1 MNRLLINAFLMVA
14 GLFLL
19 LRMSP
24 AFVGQGEQAGADDT
38 EAPAAQAMDI
48 DRKQDWN
55 TNEAMLHRE
64 RDGHFYANVRV
75 NGGEYRFLVD
85 TGASIVALTGED
97 AEAMGLQWD
106 AATLRTIGRGAS
118 GDVRGVPVTLDSV
131 EINGI
136 EKHGVPAAIIPEG
149 LDTSLLGQSY
159 LGQLRNVDISGDAMT
174 LGD

>member
-1 MNRLLINAFLMVA
+1 MNSLLIKAFLMVA
-14 GLFLL
+14 GLFMLAQ
-19 LRMSP
+19 MATS
-24 AFVGQGEQAGADDT
+24 FVPDPESASDGAATAASADGADADT
-38 EAPAAQAMDI
+38 G
-48 DRKQDWN
+48 WN
-55 TNEAMLHRE
+55 TNEATLRRE
-64 RDGHFYANVRV
+64 QDGHFYANVRV

-97 AEAMGLQWD
+97 AQAMGLQWD
-106 AATLRTIGRGAS
+106 EATLRTIGRGAS
-118 GDVRGVPVTLDSV
+118 GDVRGVPVMLDSV

-136 EKHGVPAAIIPEG
+136 EKHGVQAAIIPVG